1 MRQFQRNAEAFDL
14 AIFFPVI
21 PQNPNIPLRSIQQ
34 IAAEEKGIVLQLPET
49 THRLKPR
56 ALHLDSQAALRLSL
70 LIFARV
76 SRYSPSVVQVFPV
89 TNGIPFRSKNEAT
102 RPAFGSG
109 R

>member
-70 LIFARV
+70 AHIRARFAV
-76 SRYSPSVVQVFPV
+76 
-89 TNGIPFRSKNEAT
+89 
-102 RPAFGSG
+102 
-109 R
+109 